1 MRFIKLFQI
10 AVCLSLSGLAGHT
23 APAKASKA
31 PVKVSNKKGD
41 QPGPLSLVGDMRKSL
56 IYIVQHSDEVN
67 PKAKQTK
74 PYWLALNAAWDGID
88 VMEEGIKK
96 KDSSMIKGL
105 EDTGRGITQ
114 LAASWGMIRGAY
126 PKSTV
131 GRGVSS
137 LHSAYEMYQE
147 HYGPHVA
154 RFKKKGPLT
163 AKEKAHMAQSSKQ
176 LDTLFANLKKVNG
189 KAKPKSFQSRMVH
202 DIVSLINNLD
212 RCRTK
217 GKGRL
222 GYASYMYQ
230 WSRLQ
235 NAMWAYSEIISV
247 NYAEFYESWSI
258 LESDIEVMNTCFG
271 SEEELFESYESWDY
285 TEDTIE
291 EYDEYYEETSVV
303 EEVEE
308 EVSEEEET
316 AFEEEIEEYN
326 EEEAVEESEELDEE
340 SDEELSEEDSCE
352 ADESLFE
359 EVGESY
365 GDDDGDG
372 VDDEEDM
379 DDDNDGTADCADTD
393 DDCDG
398 VADEEDADT
407 EEEEAEE
414 MEEEDCNGIS
424 EECEESCS
432 GGCEGGCSGGC
443 DGGCGGGCC

>member
-1 MRFIKLFQI
+1 MKSLQLIQILACFSLFGMTAQTI
-10 AVCLSLSGLAGHT
+10 QAKT
-23 APAKASKA
+23 TKAPA
-31 PVKVSNKKGD
+31 KVSNKKGD
-41 QPGPLSLVGDMRKSL
+41 QPGPLSLVDDMRKSL
-56 IYIVQHSDEVN
+56 IYIIQHSEEVN

-96 KDSSMIKGL
+96 KDASMITGL

-163 AKEKAHMAQSSKQ
+163 DKEKAHMAQSSKQ
-176 LDTLFANLKKVNG
+176 LDGLFANLKKVNG

-202 DIVSLINNLD
+202 DIVGLINNLD
-212 RCRTK
+212 RCRTN

-235 NAMWAYSEIISV
+235 NALWAYSEIISV
-247 NYAEFYESWSI
+247 NYADFYESWSI

-271 SEEELFESYESWDY
+271 NEEELFESYSEWEY

-291 EYDEYYEETSVV
+291 EYDEYYEETAVV

-308 EVSEEEET
+308 EVSEEEEA
-316 AFEEEIEEYN
+316 AFEKQVEEY
-326 EEEAVEESEELDEE
+326 EEEAAVEEDEELEEESEEELSQEEEE
-340 SDEELSEEDSCE
+340 SED
-352 ADESLFE
+352 SLFE

-372 VDDEEDM
+372 VQDEEDT
-379 DDDNDGTADCADTD
+379 DDDNDGVADSEDTD

-407 EEEEAEE
+407 EEEDAEE
-414 MEEEDCNGIS
+414 MEEEDCNGIA
-424 EECEESCS
+424 EECESS
-432 GGCEGGCSGGC
+432 GCEGGGCCS
-443 DGGCGGGCC
+443 DGCGSEC

>member
-1 MRFIKLFQI
+1 MKIFQLTQII
-10 AVCLSLSGLAGHT
+10 ACLSVFGMAAQT
-23 APAKASKA
+23 IQAKTTKAPA
-31 PVKVSNKKGD
+31 KVSNKTGD

-96 KDSSMIKGL
+96 KDASMIKGL

-163 AKEKAHMAQSSKQ
+163 AKEKAHMAQSSRQ

-247 NYAEFYESWSI
+247 NYSEFYESWSI

-291 EYDEYYEETSVV
+291 EYDEYYEETAVV

-340 SDEELSEEDSCE
+340 SDEELSEEESCE

-372 VDDEEDM
+372 VDDEEDT